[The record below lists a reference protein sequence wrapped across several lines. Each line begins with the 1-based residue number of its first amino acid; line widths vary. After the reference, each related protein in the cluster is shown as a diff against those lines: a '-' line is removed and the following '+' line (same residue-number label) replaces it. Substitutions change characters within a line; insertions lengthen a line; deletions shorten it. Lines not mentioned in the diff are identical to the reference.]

1 MLYAPNKDQKMD
13 KWDILLV
20 RTCKSKKTIRRFRRI
35 LQKRAGFSGTIP
47 CSYIAERLW
56 AIVQKY
62 DPPNSIIDL
71 LNDFSP
77 EMAWRFN
84 AGAKE
89 ESDYW
94 TRIVNVL
101 SSRITIME
109 GVKLTGYVP
118 HAGFRNSQKKI

>member
-1 MLYAPNKDQKMD
+1 MD
-13 KWDILLV
+13 KWDILLI
-20 RTCKSKKTIRRFRRI
+20 RACKAGKNPCRFRRI
-35 LQKRAGFSGTIP
+35 LQKRADFRGHIP
-47 CSYIAERLW
+47 CSFVAEKLW

-62 DPPNSIIDL
+62 DPPNSVIDL

-101 SSRITIME
+101 SSRIALME
-109 GVKLTGYVP
+109 GAKLTGYIP
-118 HAGFRNSQKKI
+118 HAAFRNWQKNQKAS